1 MTKSPQTPKI
11 PNSENTNFRCLCEP
25 TDSLTIAASALNQ
38 GGVFMVMDAESR
50 ENSRISVSLSPK
62 QVKKLVKKLKK
73 LKKVKWA

>member
-38 GGVFMVMDAESR
+38 GGVFMVMDAEDS
-50 ENSRISVSLSPK
+50 NTRISVSLSPE
-62 QVKKLVKKLKK
+62 QVKTLIKKLKK

>member
-38 GGVFMVMDAESR
+38 GGVFMVMDAEDS
-50 ENSRISVSLSPK
+50 NTRISVSLSPE
-62 QVKKLVKKLKK
+62 QVKTLVKKLKK